1 MSFHQRYSNL
11 MSGIQSFKKGALL
24 RNVVKRVL
32 MGPAAMFTAQK
43 IADELAL
50 DPSLAPWAVLLE
62 RTNPIDM
69 EHFLEGILPNAD
81 VSPLVGYCTPGKAD
95 NLTAAAAW
103 VDRKVLDFGSEDT
116 KAVCCY
122 LH

>member
-1 MSFHQRYSNL
+1 
-11 MSGIQSFKKGALL
+11 
-24 RNVVKRVL
+24 